1 MPLSALATMIADD
14 VIVALQAFPVGFGGG
29 AMIQVALEHASKQL
43 PTTGV
48 EELLDFAMVK
58 VLGRGVVQ
66 GRHHVGECFEGTGK
80 LFPFVDGGV
89 CLGHED
95 VSFEYVDVGFSDTY
109 YGDVSLAIPNLYN
122 SLKSI
127 NFHIVLKE
135 PHPLV
140 QGYFLYQALG
150 ERSFK
155 GIRDPLQIYR
165 ILDEGRIPAI
175 PAHDL

>member
-135 PHPLV
+135 PHPCQSGDVHGQSVPCLDPSDAGSV
-140 QGYFLYQALG
+140 A
-150 ERSFK
+150 SF
-155 GIRDPLQIYR
+155 Q
-165 ILDEGRIPAI
+165 
-175 PAHDL
+175 HQ

>member
-1 MPLSALATMIADD
+1 MRRSSSRPLVSRNFSTS
-14 VIVALQAFPVGFGGG
+14 PW
-29 AMIQVALEHASKQL
+29 SKCC
-43 PTTGV
+43 
-48 EELLDFAMVK
+48 
-58 VLGRGVVQ
+58 RGVVQ

-135 PHPLV
+135 PHPPLDAPV
-140 QGYFLYQALG
+140 GRDVRRITWYQCW
-150 ERSFK
+150 
-155 GIRDPLQIYR
+155 
-165 ILDEGRIPAI
+165 
-175 PAHDL
+175 

>member
-135 PHPLV
+135 PHPLSTTGV
-140 QGYFLYQALG
+140 DSLCRTRLNVPHTASQLYKLTNTM
-150 ERSFK
+150 
-155 GIRDPLQIYR
+155 PLDRMQ
-165 ILDEGRIPAI
+165 
-175 PAHDL
+175 